1 MNPDSPVAANG
12 LIKPVIGTAIVG
24 IIGTVIGGVAAG
36 GPGLIAGVMAT
47 VVVLLFFGLGQLAIQ
62 RVMANNPALGLN
74 VALGVYL
81 GQILFLF
88 ILLALL
94 RNATFFDP
102 KVFAGVIVACAL
114 TWTALIVVQLS
125 KRPATY
131 VEPESTLGL
140 SDDPEVV
147 ARLRKPGS

>member
-1 MNPDSPVAANG
+1 
-12 LIKPVIGTAIVG
+12 
-24 IIGTVIGGVAAG
+24 
-36 GPGLIAGVMAT
+36 
-47 VVVLLFFGLGQLAIQ
+47 
-62 RVMANNPALGLN
+62 
-74 VALGVYL
+74 
-81 GQILFLF
+81 
-88 ILLALL
+88 
-94 RNATFFDP
+94 
-102 KVFAGVIVACAL
+102 VACAL